1 MRLQYISSEQDSTK
15 SIYTS
20 RRNEPYMGGNW
31 HCHEEYELIYF
42 LRGQGMRI
50 VGDNISH
57 FQDGELVLVGKWLPH
72 LWRNEKLDT
81 DSEVNDFIVVKFL
94 DNFNEVNLFQLPEFE
109 AVRSL
114 LARASQGV
122 KFSASV
128 ISKIEPILLDLI
140 SSKSTGRIISF
151 LKVLDLLAA
160 EKKFELLSSKE
171 FVLPTGKSSENR
183 LQKVI
188 NYISLNYAN
197 KIGLEKI
204 AEVACMTPP
213 SFCRFFK
220 NSTNKTFSN
229 FLNEIRVSKACHLL
243 INGEESIN
251 QICYQVGFN
260 SITNFNRMFKSFKNL
275 TPSAYR
281 EKYSPFNQSATLV

>member
-1 MRLQYISSEQDSTK
+1 
-15 SIYTS
+15 
-20 RRNEPYMGGNW
+20 MGGDW
-31 HCHEEYELIYF
+31 HFHEEFELIYF

-72 LWRNEKLDT
+72 LWRNEKLEN

-94 DNFNEVNLFQLPEFE
+94 DNFNGVNLFGLPEFE
-109 AVRSL
+109 SVRSL
-114 LARASQGV
+114 LERASQGI

-128 ISKIEPILLDLI
+128 ISRIEPILLELI
-140 SSKSTGRIISF
+140 DSKSTGRIISF
-151 LKVLDLLAA
+151 LKVLELLAQ
-160 EKKFELLSSKE
+160 EQKYELLSSKD
-171 FVLPTGKSSENR
+171 FVLPSSETSENR

-197 KIGLEKI
+197 KIGLEKMS
-204 AEVACMTPP
+204 EVACMTPP

-220 NSTNKTFSN
+220 NSTNKTFSS
-229 FLNEIRVSKACHLL
+229 FLNELRVSKACHLL

-260 SITNFNRMFKSFKNL
+260 SITNFNRTFKLIKNL

-281 EKYSPFNQSATLV
+281 EKYSPFNQSASFV

>member
-1 MRLQYISSEQDSTK
+1 MRLQYVPLNHDSTK
-15 SIYTS
+15 SIYVN
-20 RRNEPYMGGNW
+20 RRDKPHMGGDW
-31 HCHEEYELIYF
+31 HFHEEFELIYF

-72 LWRNEKLDT
+72 LWRNEKLEN

-94 DNFNEVNLFQLPEFE
+94 DNFNGVNLFGLPEFE
-109 AVRSL
+109 SVRSL
-114 LARASQGV
+114 LERASQGI

-128 ISKIEPILLDLI
+128 ISRIEPILLELI
-140 SSKSTGRIISF
+140 DSKSTGRIISF
-151 LKVLDLLAA
+151 LKVLELLAQ
-160 EKKFELLSSKE
+160 EQKYELLSSKD
-171 FVLPTGKSSENR
+171 FVLPSSETSENR

-197 KIGLEKI
+197 KIGLEKMS
-204 AEVACMTPP
+204 EVACMTPP

-220 NSTNKTFSN
+220 NSTNKTFSS
-229 FLNEIRVSKACHLL
+229 FLNELRVSKACHLL

-260 SITNFNRMFKSFKNL
+260 SITNFNRTFKLIKNL

-281 EKYSPFNQSATLV
+281 EKYSPFNQSASFV